1 MTQPLST
8 TSAHVEPQQERSVE
22 STQHIVSCAT
32 ELFVERGYT
41 ATTFAMIAE
50 RTGYSRGIVT
60 ARFGNKEN
68 LAFAVVRQATAQ
80 WDEMFARH
88 QSSGTGLDDLLA
100 FVRLS
105 QSGIVAD
112 PTSRLV
118 LERLYSESLSPLS
131 PLHVRFQ
138 QSVIDLGKRLA
149 SYIEKGVEDGSIRQ
163 SVNINATAQLLIAQ
177 LRGIG
182 YQWFLFPE
190 LVDTNI
196 YHEALLEQLLRSLTP
211 P

>member
-1 MTQPLST
+1 MPSALST
-8 TSAHVEPQQERSVE
+8 NIFHVEPQQERSVE
-22 STQHIVSCAT
+22 STQHIVHCAT

-50 RTGYSRGIVT
+50 RTGFSRSIVT

-68 LAFAVVRQATAQ
+68 LAFAVVRRATAQ
-80 WDEMFARH
+80 WDEVFSQH
-88 QSSGTGLDDLLA
+88 ETSGTGLDDLLA

-131 PLHVRFQ
+131 PLHLRFQ
-138 QSVIDLGKRLA
+138 QSVIDLGARLA
-149 SYIEKGVEDGSIRQ
+149 SYIQKGVKDGSIRKD
-163 SVNINATAQLLIAQ
+163 VNVDATAQLLIAQ

-190 LVDTNI
+190 LVDTDI
-196 YHEALLEQLLRSLTP
+196 YHEALLEQLLRSLSP
-211 P
+211 S

>member
-1 MTQPLST
+1 M
-8 TSAHVEPQQERSVE
+8 
-22 STQHIVSCAT
+22 
-32 ELFVERGYT
+32 
-41 ATTFAMIAE
+41 
-50 RTGYSRGIVT
+50 T

-149 SYIEKGVEDGSIRQ
+149 SYIEKGVKDGSIRQ